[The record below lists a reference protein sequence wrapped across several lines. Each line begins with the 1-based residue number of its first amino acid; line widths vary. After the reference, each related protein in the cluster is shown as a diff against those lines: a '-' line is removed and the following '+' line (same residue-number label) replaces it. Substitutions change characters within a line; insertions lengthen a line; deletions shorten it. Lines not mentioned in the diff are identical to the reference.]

1 MKTDTFERYIRLE
14 HANLDLAK
22 IVNVNWC
29 MGNTCNFECSYCPKS
44 LHDGS
49 HGWYDFEKVLVFC
62 DKIITHY
69 AGNTVYFE
77 FTGGEVTLWKHFPD
91 LCQWL
96 KARGCRVG
104 FISNSSRTLRW
115 WEDILDHVDHVCL
128 SFHPEAGDKA
138 HFQQVAAMTSQRFR
152 THVNLMML
160 PDRFDELY
168 DFAVQLTSINNIS
181 MALQPLLI
189 NFGEQVYPYEPD
201 QQDRIDRQF
210 ELVSKHITHDRQFE
224 NYRGAMAMVRPDGK
238 RVVMA
243 PQKFI
248 SQQVNSWQGWHCWAG
263 LENIIVDMDGKI
275 YRGWCREGG
284 SIGHVLDV
292 GLDLPTAPV
301 LCRKH
306 RCHCNFDIMC
316 TKEKHTQGAE
326 IHG

>member
-1 MKTDTFERYIRLE
+1 MNPEVFKTYTRLE
-14 HANLDLAK
+14 HANRDLSK

-49 HGWYDFEKVLVFC
+49 HGWYDYDSVLRFC

-91 LCQWL
+91 LCKWIKSQGH
-96 KARGCRVG
+96 KVG

-115 WEDILDHVDHVCL
+115 WEDILPHADHVCL
-128 SFHPEAGDKA
+128 SFHPEAGDKQ
-138 HFQQVAAMTSQRFR
+138 HFFTVAALTSQHFR

-168 DFAVQLTSINNIS
+168 EFAEQLTDIPNIS

-189 NFGEQVYPYEPD
+189 NFGEQVYPYSAE
-201 QQDRIDRQF
+201 QQHRIDNQY
-210 ELVSKHITHDRQFE
+210 ELVSKRIQHDRHFE
-224 NYRGAMAMVRPDGK
+224 TYRGAMAMIEPSGK
-238 RVVMA
+238 RTVIA

-248 SQQVNSWQGWHCWAG
+248 SMQQNDWQGWQCHAG
-263 LENIIVDMDGKI
+263 LENIIVDMDGKLF
-275 YRGWCREGG
+275 RGWCRVGG
-284 SIGHVLDV
+284 SIGHVLDPQ
-292 GLDLPTAPV
+292 LMLPTHTVTCDKA
-301 LCRKH
+301 

-316 TKEKHTQGAE
+316 TKEKIDGLHAG
-326 IHG
+326 